1 MSNKAGRNDACPCG
15 SKKKFKNCCGG
26 AKQKSNRGNVF
37 LTALVVAL
45 VAGGLIV
52 AVVGYTSE
60 GSSQAA
66 PGKVWSPE
74 HGHYH

>member
-1 MSNKAGRNDACPCG
+1 MANKAGRNDICPCG
-15 SKKKFKNCCGG
+15 SKKKFKKCCG
-26 AKQKSNRGNVF
+26 AKQQKNRGSV
-37 LTALVVAL
+37 LVTALVVAL
-45 VAGGLIV
+45 VAGGLIA

-60 GSSQAA
+60 GSSQAG